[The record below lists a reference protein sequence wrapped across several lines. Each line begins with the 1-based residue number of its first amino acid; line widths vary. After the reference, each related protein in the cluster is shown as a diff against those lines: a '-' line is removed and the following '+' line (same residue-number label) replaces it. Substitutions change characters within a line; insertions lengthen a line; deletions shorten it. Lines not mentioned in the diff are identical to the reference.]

1 MKLGKIKETFSQWP
15 YLNICDARSFSF
27 LFWACLTYA
36 SAAQEETTLDNILFL
51 VTESLPFSSIFSYS
65 QRILFYWAFLFFQM
79 YLWPETKL
87 FVNLMKVTSIAYPAL
102 LIAKNLCKTS
112 NFSFFSI
119 EYLFCLLLLIL
130 CCVFCHS
137 CFFFFNLLT
146 DVSNVTSPV
155 CQ

>member
-15 YLNICDARSFSF
+15 DLNICDARSFSF

-112 NFSFFSI
+112 NI
-119 EYLFCLLLLIL
+119 LFWALTTSYDFNIKANVVCFAILLL
-130 CCVFCHS
+130 
-137 CFFFFNLLT
+137 FFNLLT